1 MLQKK
6 TLASVI
12 CLAVLASLVCRLSA
26 FAAEPKP
33 AGFIEIGSR
42 LEPFVDDHLIASLS
56 GEAKLMLHK
65 PVNREVVISH
75 DEPWE
80 GNTCT
85 YHTVFHD
92 GQKYRMYY
100 RGHHAEAHGSG
111 KIKNHPEFVCYAES
125 DDGIHWD
132 KPKLGLFEF
141 DGSKENN
148 IVWANGPGVHNFAPF
163 YDANPNAAVDEKYK
177 AIGSRGKGLY
187 VFKSKDAIHWELM
200 HDKPVITDGAFDS
213 LNLAF
218 YDVFRGR
225 YVDFHRHFRDGVR
238 DIKTAVSD
246 DFVNWSAPQWL
257 TFTGAPAEHLYT
269 NGIVAYHR
277 APHLF
282 VGLPKRF
289 IPNRNPTGHPAKGV
303 SDAVF
308 MSSRDGET
316 FHRWPEAVVRPGL
329 QATRWINRNNLPAW
343 GIVETKSDV
352 PGSPNELSIYT
363 TEDYYDGD
371 AVKLRRHTWRLDGFV
386 SLHASYAGGEAVTKP
401 LLFATEKLGDES
413 TEIQLLLNASTS
425 AVGSVQVEL
434 LESGQPIPGFTLNE
448 SDILFGDSIAMP
460 VSWKGK
466 TDVSKLVG
474 KPVSVRFV
482 VKDADVYAMQFGRHK
497 SGTAD

>member
-1 MLQKK
+1 MMRKII
-6 TLASVI
+6 LALAI
-12 CLAVLASLVCRLSA
+12 CLAVLTSVNCCTHAWAS
-26 FAAEPKP
+26 EPKP
-33 AGFIEIGSR
+33 ADPIDICNR
-42 LEPFVDDHLIASLS
+42 IEPFVDDHLIKSLS

-65 PVNREVVISH
+65 PVDREVVISH

-80 GNTCT
+80 GNTST
-85 YHTVFHD
+85 YHTVFYD

-100 RGHHAEAHGSG
+100 RGHHAETHGSG
-111 KIKNHPEFVCYAES
+111 KIKNHPEVVCYAES
-125 DDGIHWD
+125 DDGIRWD
-132 KPKLGLFEF
+132 KPRLGLFEF
-141 DGSKENN
+141 NGSKANN
-148 IVWANGPGVHNFAPF
+148 IVWANGPGIHNFAPF
-163 YDANPNAAVDEKYK
+163 YDTNPDADADAKYK
-177 AIGSRGKGLY
+177 AVGSRGKGLY
-187 VFKSKDAIHWELM
+187 IFRSKDAIHWELM

-218 YDVFRGR
+218 YDTHRGR
-225 YVDFHRHFRDGVR
+225 YVDFHRHFGNGVR

-246 DFVNWSAPQWL
+246 DFINWSAPQWL
-257 TFTGAPAEHLYT
+257 SYTGAPTEHLYT

-343 GIVETKSDV
+343 GIVETKSDI
-352 PGSPNELSIYT
+352 PGAPNELSIYT

-371 AVKLRRHTWRLDGFV
+371 SVKLRRHTWRLDGFV
-386 SLHASYAGGEAVTKP
+386 SIHAPYAGGEAVTKP
-401 LLFATEKLGDES
+401 VQFTAEKVGDES
-413 TEIQLLLNASTS
+413 EAIQLMLNVSTS
-425 AVGSVQVEL
+425 AAGSVQVEL
-434 LESGQPIPGFTLNE
+434 LEAGEPLPGFTLAE
-448 SDILFGDSIAMP
+448 SDTIFADDIAMP

-466 TDVSKLVG
+466 TDVSALVG
-474 KPVSVRFV
+474 KAVSVRLV
-482 VKDADVYAMQFGRHK
+482 MKDADVYAMQFARPN
-497 SGTAD
+497 SSSAE